1 MEKRTVYQN
10 TRFGTEVFEEAVA
23 TFESELPERDRPL
36 NPRVGAKSVSI
47 QNETWSF
54 DAIDEFFAEHRK
66 PHTSAELQLYGRA
79 STTES
84 LQVYEAG
91 NRTTVA
97 VQSPERSSVVR
108 VSAVF
113 ERRAAEF
120 KLPAPPPQPV
130 PKPRIFIGH
139 GRSAQWR
146 DLKDHLHDLHGHDI
160 EAYETGARAG
170 HTIRDILQEMV
181 RASSFAVLVM
191 TGEDE
196 TAEGDMRA
204 RQNVVHETGLFQG
217 ALGFA
222 RAIVLLEEGTS
233 DYSNLQGIHQI
244 RYSSGNIKE
253 TFGEVLAVL
262 RREFGAV

>member
-1 MEKRTVYQN
+1 MQKKVVYQN
-10 TRFGTEVFEEAVA
+10 TRFGTDVFEGAVA
-23 TFESELPERDRPL
+23 AFEAELPDEDRPV
-36 NPRVGAKSVSI
+36 NPRIGTISVSI

-54 DAIDEFFAEHRK
+54 DAMDEFFAEHRK
-66 PHTSAELQLYGRA
+66 PHTSAELSLWGRG
-79 STTES
+79 TMRHLRVDEIGT
-84 LQVYEAG
+84 
-91 NRTTVA
+91 RTTVA
-97 VQSPERSSVVR
+97 IESPERSMVVR

-191 TGEDE
+191 TAEDE

-222 RAIVLLEEGTS
+222 RAIVLLEDGTS

-244 RYSSGNIKE
+244 RYSAGNIKE